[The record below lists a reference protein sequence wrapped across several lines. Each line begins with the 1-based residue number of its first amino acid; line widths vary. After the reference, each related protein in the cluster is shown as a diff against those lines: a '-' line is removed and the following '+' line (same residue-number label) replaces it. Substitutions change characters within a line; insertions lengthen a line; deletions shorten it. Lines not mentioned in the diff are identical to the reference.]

1 MLHQKSAALRSIMHK
16 IFVVILKF
24 YYYLKSRPWK
34 CENGSYVHPNFHKLD
49 KIFENFE
56 DFMVYFF
63 KVVKKVARSGYQP
76 YLAQFLDVLD
86 VNDYYSK
93 KLLQIAA

>member
-1 MLHQKSAALRSIMHK
+1 
-16 IFVVILKF
+16 
-24 YYYLKSRPWK
+24 
-34 CENGSYVHPNFHKLD
+34 
-49 KIFENFE
+49 
-56 DFMVYFF
+56 MVYFF

-93 KLLQIAA
+93 KLLQIAAWIYVYMDTAEFFEPLKQCWLFWHNILCCAGSKLISKLTNPYFSHISSMFFA